1 MKEKYKLLQQVL
13 EKDEEDR
20 KKEQEQ
26 EMSNVHAVD
35 NSQSKLQASDNH
47 DYGQG
52 AAAAYGGQQ

>member
-20 KKEQEQ
+20 KKEQ

-52 AAAAYGGQQ
+52 AAVAYGGQQ